1 MTNPLNLTADEI
13 ANITHAKRPSTQLAR
28 LREMGFRVIARP
40 DGSPLIARGH
50 YLATMGVNSD
60 AERKMDIQ
68 PNFAAL

>member
-1 MTNPLNLTADEI
+1 MTTQINLTPDEI